1 MYDSKYNKRN
11 ITKTNGR
18 GWFFM
23 MKEGTKYKGYLVLVC
38 SIGLLSACSSETK
51 DTSESEMPKVKSE
64 RKVTIDGKEG
74 TELVMDD
81 GTVVQMFDEEVSE
94 KEEE

>member
-1 MYDSKYNKRN
+1 
-11 ITKTNGR
+11 
-18 GWFFM
+18 M

-51 DTSESEMPKVKSE
+51 DTSESDMPKVKSE
-64 RKVTIDGKEG
+64 RKITVDGKEG
-74 TELVMDD
+74 TEKVLDN
-81 GTVVQMFDEEVSE
+81 GAVVQEFEEEVSE

>member
-1 MYDSKYNKRN
+1 
-11 ITKTNGR
+11 
-18 GWFFM
+18 M

-38 SIGLLSACSSETK
+38 SIGLLAACSSETK

>member
-1 MYDSKYNKRN
+1 
-11 ITKTNGR
+11 
-18 GWFFM
+18 M

-38 SIGLLSACSSETK
+38 SIGLLAACSSETK

-74 TELVMDD
+74 TEKVFDNGM
-81 GTVVQMFDEEVSE
+81 VVQEFEEQVL
-94 KEEE
+94 EED

>member
-1 MYDSKYNKRN
+1 
-11 ITKTNGR
+11 
-18 GWFFM
+18 

-51 DTSESEMPKVKSE
+51 DTSESDMPKVKSE
-64 RKVTIDGKEG
+64 RKITVDGKEG
-74 TELVMDD
+74 TEKVLDNGM
-81 GTVVQMFDEEVSE
+81 VVQEFEEEVSE

>member
-1 MYDSKYNKRN
+1 
-11 ITKTNGR
+11 
-18 GWFFM
+18 M
-23 MKEGTKYKGYLVLVC
+23 MKKGTKYKGYLVLAF
-38 SIGLLSACSSETK
+38 SIGLLAGCGSGTK
-51 DTSESEMPKVKSE
+51 ESNEAEIPNVKSE
-64 RKVTIDGKEG
+64 RKVTVDGKEG

>member
-1 MYDSKYNKRN
+1 MYDSKHNKGN
-11 ITKTNGR
+11 ITKTNRR

-23 MKEGTKYKGYLVLVC
+23 MKKGTKYKGYLVLVC
-38 SIGLLSACSSETK
+38 SVGLLAACSSETK
-51 DTSESEMPKVKSE
+51 DGDEAEMPKVKSE

>member
-11 ITKTNGR
+11 ITKTNRR

-38 SIGLLSACSSETK
+38 SIGLLAACSSETK
-51 DTSESEMPKVKSE
+51 DTSESELPKVKSE
-64 RKVTIDGKEG
+64 RKITEDGKEG
-74 TELVMDD
+74 TEKVFDNGM
-81 GTVVQMFDEEVSE
+81 VVQEFGEQVSE
-94 KEEE
+94 EEE

>member
-11 ITKTNGR
+11 ITKTNRR

-23 MKEGTKYKGYLVLVC
+23 MKEGTKYKGYLVLIC
-38 SIGLLSACSSETK
+38 SIGLLAACSSETK

-64 RKVTIDGKEG
+64 RKITVDGKEG
-74 TELVMDD
+74 TEKILDN
-81 GTVVQMFDEEVSE
+81 GTVVQEFEEEVSE

>member
-1 MYDSKYNKRN
+1 
-11 ITKTNGR
+11 
-18 GWFFM
+18 M
-23 MKEGTKYKGYLVLVC
+23 MKKGTKYKGYLVLVC
-38 SIGLLSACSSETK
+38 SVGLLAACSSETK

-64 RKVTIDGKEG
+64 RKVTVDGKEG
-74 TELVMDD
+74 TEKVFDN

>member
-11 ITKTNGR
+11 ITKTNRR

-38 SIGLLSACSSETK
+38 SIGLLAACSSETK
-51 DTSESEMPKVKSE
+51 DKSESEMPKVKSE
-64 RKVTIDGKEG
+64 RKVTVDGKEG
-74 TELVMDD
+74 TEQVMDD